1 MTAWQFRGAQLVAEL
16 SLNVCVAGHFYPMAR
31 FMAALQYNLL
41 NYFLAARAAAFR
53 MAAGL
58 DATVATGQILAAL
71 QSADQSEGVD
81 MALSLR
87 RVTARQRAHYGCHAL
102 TCRMH
107 RIVRASY

>member
-1 MTAWQFRGAQLVAEL
+1 
-16 SLNVCVAGHFYPMAR
+16 MAR
-31 FMAALQYNLL
+31 FMATLQYNLL
-41 NYFLAARAAAFR
+41 NYFLAARTAAVR

-71 QSADQSEGVD
+71 QSAGQSEGVD

-107 RIVRASY
+107 RIVSVSLS